1 MDIENVFRIG
11 FWTLLAGV
19 LVMRGF
25 FATQVRRA
33 GERLLPDEA
42 AVQRE
47 GRLAFAIRFLSFFV
61 LIGILIA
68 YAVNPPWIRALSIPL
83 PAWLRWAGLALG
95 LLSLALWVWTQQAL
109 GAHWSAQL
117 QLRQD
122 HQLITTGPYTHVRH
136 PLYTAMVGWA
146 VGLALVTANWIFVG
160 LAALSAAVFFV
171 RVPREEQ
178 MMLERF
184 GDDYRS
190 YMQRTGRVLP
200 R

>member
-1 MDIENVFRIG
+1 MDSESVFRIG

-25 FATQVRRA
+25 FAAQVRRA

-109 GAHWSAQL
+109 GAQWSAQL

>member
-25 FATQVRRA
+25 FAAQVRRA

-109 GAHWSAQL
+109 GAQWSAQL